1 MNKKQHLEASPDRR
15 KQQAAAKGAMAG
27 SDKTQTLTGKLSSK
41 GQALFH
47 EVLALPLVQQVAQAA
62 KPYKDSLETAV
73 GHFVTEYRG
82 IFVVIFL
89 LPISF
94 LADCMFALS
103 HWYMLYGRRAATPK
117 SHSVRVQRV
126 QRQIKDARSQGVTK
140 MCTARPAVFAMSF
153 REGLYKSQWAKI
165 DLNDFNHVLEVNP
178 SKRTVRVE
186 PLVSMGQITSTLIP
200 KGWTL
205 AVTPELDDLTVGGL
219 IMGFGIETS
228 SHRFG
233 LFQHIVK
240 AMEVVLPNGEWKRC
254 SPEENADLFYALP
267 WSHGTL
273 GFLVA
278 AEVEVIHDDDER
290 GEDFKATL
298 SMRSVASL
306 EI

>member
-1 MNKKQHLEASPDRR
+1 MPRKRQTPGPGFPTPSAPVNKKQHVEEASPDRKPKTEAATR
-15 KQQAAAKGAMAG
+15 VSDKPQPLMARLAAKGE
-27 SDKTQTLTGKLSSK
+27 
-41 GQALFH
+41 ALFQ
-47 EVLALPLVQQVAQAA
+47 ELLALPVVQKGMQAMQ
-62 KPYKDSLETAV
+62 PYKESAASTV

-82 IFVVIFL
+82 IFVVLFL

-94 LADCMFALS
+94 LADCYFALS

-117 SHSVRVQRV
+117 SHSVRVERV
-126 QRQIKDARSQGVTK
+126 RRQIKDARAQGVTK
-140 MCTARPAVFAMSF
+140 MCTARPPVFAMSF

-165 DLNDFNHVLEVNP
+165 DLNDFNHVLDVNP

-254 SPEENADLFYALP
+254 SPEENTDLFYALP

-278 AEVEVIHDDDER
+278 AEVEVSR
-290 GEDFKATL
+290 
-298 SMRSVASL
+298 
-306 EI
+306 